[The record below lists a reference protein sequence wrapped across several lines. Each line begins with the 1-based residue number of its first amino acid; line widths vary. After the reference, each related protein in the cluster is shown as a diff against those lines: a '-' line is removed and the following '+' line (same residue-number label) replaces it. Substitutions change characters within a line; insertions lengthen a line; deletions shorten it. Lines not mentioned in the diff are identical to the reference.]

1 MFNKLQFV
9 VSRNSSTNFSLSNF
23 FQMKKILKAIA
34 ILTFLGFVGI
44 QFIRPNRTNP
54 PINVAETLQATTNI
68 PENIE
73 AIFNRSC
80 NDCHSNKTVYPWYSN
95 IAPISWK
102 LSEHIEEGRD
112 EMNFSKWATYSK
124 ERKQRKLE
132 KICEEVEERKMPHN
146 QYLWIHREAKLSAE
160 DINKLCSWTKSEI
173 EKINEN

>member
-1 MFNKLQFV
+1 
-9 VSRNSSTNFSLSNF
+9 
-23 FQMKKILKAIA
+23 MKKIIKIIA
-34 ILTFLGFVGI
+34 ILVFIGFVGI

-54 PINVAETLQATTNI
+54 PINKAETLEATTNV
-68 PENIE
+68 PENIK

-102 LSEHIEEGRD
+102 LVEHIEEGRD
-112 EMNFSKWATYSK
+112 EMNFSKWGTYSK

-146 QYLWIHREAKLSAE
+146 QFLWIHWDAKLSDE
-160 DINKLCSWTKSEI
+160 QIKILCNWTKNEMEKI
-173 EKINEN
+173 EKSKNS